1 MEYIYLITALLVIGI
16 LFVFYFLFK
25 KILITLD
32 KNENDSFSNSIG
44 QVIGTLNQIKET
56 NNRLSESFSGSK
68 RFGTR
73 GELILENALKSSGL
87 VEGKNW
93 IKKKNYRY
101 EGTTLQVEFALIHPS
116 KQVLPIDAHWPKELY
131 YKLIDHRKIEKKSEE
146 IVKEEKKLLK
156 DLVDKYIDKAK
167 EVRKKYT
174 DNSASIDFSI
184 IYCPSESLHHELAC
198 YINEKNEMLVDII
211 QRDHKA
217 TLMGPSTFL
226 AFIQAILFGFNT
238 FQADKKAKKLLLHW
252 DSLTNV
258 VSNHINHIE
267 KVNNKIQGLVKESN
281 EFERDGNK
289 LQTEIDK
296 IKEAFKSDEEKEK

>member
-1 MEYIYLITALLVIGI
+1 M
-16 LFVFYFLFK
+16 
-25 KILITLD
+25 
-32 KNENDSFSNSIG
+32 
-44 QVIGTLNQIKET
+44 
-56 NNRLSESFSGSK
+56 
-68 RFGTR
+68 
-73 GELILENALKSSGL
+73 
-87 VEGKNW
+87 
-93 IKKKNYRY
+93 
-101 EGTTLQVEFALIHPS
+101 
-116 KQVLPIDAHWPKELY
+116 Y

-296 IKEAFKSDEEKEK
+296 IKEAFKSDEEKE